1 MLGGPP
7 DEASAQAGAS
17 SLHAELAARID
28 RGRAERRVLRIGLIL
43 IGGFVAST
51 MVSAVLGGTAR
62 VGWPTLHMALVG
74 AATVGIGTFMPHFA
88 VTLAGTSPEPAPARI
103 GVLGLLTAGAA
114 GVIAGV
120 GYGIGWLVVAAGLLL
135 LAGVLGTGWMT
146 FAPMRRGI
154 TRRHPIVQL
163 TYGAALL
170 QVAIGASIAML
181 LYAGWPPVVSHWA
194 ELKVAHAWLT
204 LFGFVSL
211 TVVATL
217 VYLFPTVTGARI
229 RVHPSLMVLV
239 VGCVAGPP
247 LVALGAVLGAGAL
260 VATGAWLT
268 VVGAIGQA
276 WYVVDIWRRRGRWA
290 FDHAWHRAVIAHL
303 AAGPA
308 WFLVATL
315 VIAVELST
323 GTPMT
328 GWSVGAA
335 AVPLL
340 GGWVVQELIG
350 SWTHLLP
357 AVGPGDAAAHA
368 RQRAA
373 LGRWPVPRLAML
385 NGGVAL
391 AWAGLELQVTALT
404 VAGAALLL
412 AATALAVA
420 LLGRSL
426 RA

>member
-1 MLGGPP
+1 MLGGPLG
-7 DEASAQAGAS
+7 EAPAQAGAS
-17 SLHAELAARID
+17 SLRAELAARID
-28 RGRAERRVLRIGLIL
+28 RGRAERRVLRTGLIL
-43 IGGFVAST
+43 IGGFVVAT
-51 MVSAVLGGTAR
+51 LVSAVLGGTAR
-62 VGWPTLHMALVG
+62 VGWPTLHIALVG

-88 VTLAGTSPEPAPARI
+88 VTLAGTTPEPAPARLL
-103 GVLGLLTAGAA
+103 VLGLLAVGAA
-114 GVIAGV
+114 GVIGGV
-120 GYGIGWLVVAAGLLL
+120 GYGIGWLVVAAGMLL

-154 TRRHPIVQL
+154 TRRHPVVQL

-170 QVAIGASIAML
+170 QVAVGASIAML

-247 LVALGAVLGAGAL
+247 LVALGAAVDAGPL
-260 VATGAWLT
+260 VAAGAWLT
-268 VVGAIGQA
+268 VTGAIGQA
-276 WYVVDIWRRRGRWA
+276 WYVIDIWRRRGRWA
-290 FDHAWHRAVIAHL
+290 FDHAWHRIVIAHL

-308 WFLVATL
+308 WFLVAVVVVAFAIGL
-315 VIAVELST
+315 
-323 GTPMT
+323 GTPVS

-335 AVPLL
+335 TVPLL

-350 SWTHLLP
+350 SWSHLLP

-368 RQRAA
+368 RQRDL
-373 LGRWPVPRLAML
+373 LGLWPIPRLVAL
-385 NGGVAL
+385 NLGVAL
-391 AWAGLELQVTALT
+391 AWAGLELRLPALT

-420 LLGRSL
+420 LLARSL